1 MVGSSLGMDIAE
13 LKRLVEL
20 YDLET
25 YLFETVSKE
34 FKQKQTLTTFEFFAI
49 ITWKSNRSKTKVR
62 DGLAA
67 AGKSASDLMKSVSR
81 AEKTEAKVE
90 TLRRIGGIGLPIA
103 SAILAVCY
111 PDEFTVLDIR
121 AWTTLREVSTETLP
135 SRYPQDSGDY
145 LQYCQVCRDLANEA
159 GLSLRNLDRGLWAKN
174 WEDNLCAFIMKK
186 A

>member
-34 FKQKQTLTTFEFFAI
+34 FEQKRTLTTFESFAI

-62 DGLAA
+62 DGLVA
-67 AGKSASDLMKSVSR
+67 AGKSASDVMRDVSR

-90 TLRRIGGIGLPIA
+90 TLLRIGGDRSAYRICYLGRLLP
-103 SAILAVCY
+103 
-111 PDEFTVLDIR
+111 
-121 AWTTLREVSTETLP
+121 
-135 SRYPQDSGDY
+135 G
-145 LQYCQVCRDLANEA
+145 
-159 GLSLRNLDRGLWAKN
+159 
-174 WEDNLCAFIMKK
+174 
-186 A
+186 